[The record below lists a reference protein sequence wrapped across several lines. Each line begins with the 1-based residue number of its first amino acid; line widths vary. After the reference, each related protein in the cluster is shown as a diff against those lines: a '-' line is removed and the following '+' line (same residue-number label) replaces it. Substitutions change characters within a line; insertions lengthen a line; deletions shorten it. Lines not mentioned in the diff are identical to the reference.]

1 MKRVVF
7 VAVLAFVQI
16 AYSVDPTA
24 FVVNIAGSD
33 LTPIDIATD
42 APLPS
47 VSTGSGPRQFAVSLD
62 KTKLYVPNQNA
73 DSVSIIDLVTNMT
86 LTVPLAG
93 GDSPTSAVITPD
105 GARVYIPCL
114 FGNAVKYIDT
124 SDNSLHTVSVPP
136 MTFNNP
142 TNLVVTPNSQEVY
155 VTNQGA
161 SNVFV
166 INNGAVPSLGP
177 IITNVN
183 MDHPIQIAASPDG
196 TKVFVAN
203 GTSGMGNSY
212 VFSINTTTHTP
223 TVTNFMVNSAALSIA
238 VTNDSAR
245 AYFAMT
251 DVDQVKVLDTSNN
264 TFTTVSTGMATQPVH
279 CAVSTNNSKVFVA
292 LQMSNQV
299 GVIDNS
305 GPSPTMMSSTFSSS
319 GMQPE
324 FIGISPD
331 GVKAYVSNTGS
342 GTVTS
347 FNQSTNAVIT
357 TGIMAPSPVYI
368 GFAGSSPSVNPTSS
382 VTGAQKSNRFFSQS
396 ELINVITWTL
406 PSPGGPFVN
415 YKIFRNA
422 ELTDLAG
429 QVSGD
434 SALIFKDQN
443 RAPNQLYSYYIV
455 AVDALGAES
464 MVGSVTVAPL

>member
-1 MKRVVF
+1 MRSVLF
-7 VAVLAFVQI
+7 GIVLAFAEI

-24 FVVNIAGSD
+24 FVINTAGSD

-42 APLPS
+42 AALPS

-73 DSVSIIDLVTNMT
+73 DSVSIIDLATNMT
-86 LTVPLAG
+86 VTVMLTV

-124 SDNSLHTVSVPP
+124 ADNSLHTVSVPA

-155 VTNQGA
+155 VTNQGNN
-161 SNVFV
+161 NVVV

-177 IITNVN
+177 IITDPN
-183 MDHPIQIAASPDG
+183 MDHPINIAVSPDG
-196 TKVFVAN
+196 TKVFAAN
-203 GTSGMGNSY
+203 GTSGMGNY
-212 VFSINTTTHTP
+212 YIFSINTTTHVATA
-223 TVTNFMVNSAALSIA
+223 VNFMVASAAFSIA
-238 VTNDSAR
+238 VTSNSAR
-245 AYFAMT
+245 AYFPMP
-251 DVDQVKVLDTSNN
+251 DVNEVKVLNTSNN
-264 TFTTVSTGMATQPVH
+264 TFTTVPTGMGTQPVY
-279 CAVSTNNSKVFVA
+279 CALSTNNSKVFVA
-292 LQMSNQV
+292 LEMSGDV

-305 GPSPTMMSSTFSSS
+305 GASPTMMSSTFSSS
-319 GMQPE
+319 GAQPE

-347 FNQSTNAVIT
+347 FNQSTNAIIT
-357 TGIMAPSPVYI
+357 TGIIAPSPVYI
-368 GFAGSSPSVNPTSS
+368 GFAGSLPSVNPTSS
-382 VTGAQKSNRFFSQS
+382 VAGEQKSNRFFAQS
-396 ELINVITWTL
+396 ELINVVTWTL
-406 PSPGGPFVN
+406 PTPGGPFVN

-443 RAPNQLYSYYIV
+443 RAPKQLYSYYIV
-455 AVDALGAES
+455 AVDELGAES
-464 MVGSVTVAPL
+464 MVGSVAVAPL